1 MGVESE
7 NMAAIEANN
16 NLQEQVNNNLSKQ
29 NNVLDQQIGQSQKA
43 LNKQNVDKINLER
56 MAEVKTYY
64 SLKYKAINYIIKVF
78 FFIAVVI
85 YVLIAFF
92 GVSTAIPR
100 IAIGL
105 IAFLGLCYILYLY
118 YDITL
123 RDKRNFQE
131 YDFGK
136 PSEDAGKSKKPKK
149 ICVRTTCCKQ
159 GDDYNNNKNN
169 TIAKTQQ
176 GMLE

>member
-1 MGVESE
+1 MSNSG
-7 NMAAIEANN
+7 NLAAIEKNN
-16 NLQEQVNNNLSKQ
+16 TLQGQVNDNLSKQ
-29 NNVLDQQIGQSQKA
+29 NNVLDQQISQSKNA

-92 GVSTAIPR
+92 GVSTTIPR
-100 IAIGL
+100 ITIGL
-105 IAFLGLCYILYLY
+105 IAFLGLCYIIYLY

-131 YDFGK
+131 YNFGK
-136 PSEDAGKSKKPKK
+136 PAEDAGKSKGPKK

-159 GDDYNNNKNN
+159 GDDYNNKKNN
-169 TIAKTQQ
+169 TISNTQNN
-176 GMLE
+176 MLE